1 MGNSMHVPSAWL
13 MTFLC
18 FLNIMAPLIQCLNSF
33 VSVSP
38 VLSQSMM
45 GLFVWSGMSDLEI
58 LLLCF
63 LFFDDVDRLVIS
75 FLNPCFFLFLI
86 FYLIYFCV
94 KRLSRFSYISSA
106 FYCLFFLFHFA
117 QLQFIGVC

>member
-18 FLNIMAPLIQCLNSF
+18 FLNIMAPLIQCLKSF
-33 VSVSP
+33 VSVHP

-75 FLNPCFFLFLI
+75 FLNPCFFLF
-86 FYLIYFCV
+86 
-94 KRLSRFSYISSA
+94 
-106 FYCLFFLFHFA
+106 
-117 QLQFIGVC
+117 